1 MTAQDRRE
9 EREDIATL
17 RGVVEVA
24 GSAESKAREAEILKK
39 SNPEDLTIIDLMSR
53 TDGRLKAAA
62 AELNKLDGANAA
74 EFVAACTD
82 FSGHIRGFKPQEGDA
97 NDKVLVALENAGRAD
112 VVFDEAYK
120 GAIKEVV
127 MFVNEYAPHVS
138 EQNPKI
144 GFALQMYMEAM
155 SANNSFANLNN
166 EQEFMNQY
174 VRPASENNLRLSK
187 EEASKLFH
195 ALHEISQESPMPFK
209 KFANKNGYL
218 PDNTA
223 GQDREIAV
231 VKEHERYQKW
241 LNLVE
246 TFDSFL
252 PQDPLQNKWEKYN
265 EIPGPVENPWLNWQE
280 KHAADGGLI
289 VDVSKGAGP
298 LIEVEKRSGFF
309 GTKKGYEA
317 AKPPQNESFL
327 MEKQIAV
334 VGQDGRTY
342 LRKVQCSSEV
352 YYKVDLKYDKVG
364 GVEAVYYKQ
373 TGFCHT
379 GIKSE
384 VVGEYERMQQLR
396 AAVAVEGGN
405 KYQVPQMIQEEGDPE
420 PKMQVILMDK
430 ETYLKALSNVT
441 LAVKSYEGPPPPEG
455 NNPKALVDAYYEK
468 KAQAGKKKF
477 REQFVNEIAGDDL
490 MPERAQVQVRSSVEA
505 YLARLEAV
513 DPKNET
519 LINSIKESQENVNAH
534 YEDIGRNYGKLSRYN
549 DKATQRVL
557 ERRDMGLSTLTDQ
570 DVYDHSPAY
579 MAELTAAKQEIAS
592 EYFYKKIVL
601 NDVAMEVKR
610 LESVEQSNPEVLND
624 YLANLDHRIQLRVEE
639 MKQNAEIDKNNAS
652 AEVASRYITADMDA
666 MYEAIARP
674 THDISV
680 DLQRGEKL
688 VDRAKNNHKLA
699 VGDMYAY
706 ATMSGL
712 LPEDVWNAVELNT
725 ALTII
730 SDQTNWEVA
739 YLPELVLPPTSPDN
753 LDPTF
758 LAKFVKIYNRK
769 PTQQEMGAFAYNTN
783 VATIEAKV
791 VRANARTTEV
801 ERVLDYFGSLE
812 STADDLSQEDVYN
825 AMLSGVTLDVETRA
839 VVKEAVRLR
848 YVDDEIRQSIAES
861 HLSGAKVVE
870 ARAVLVESR
879 NRRAAEGS
887 FIPADYTDAAGN
899 MTPEGARIFAEME
912 ALKRELSPKTAEA
925 IIANLNKDRRGNE
938 EGLEAVAVEVTPARL
953 DRLQTSLEE
962 NLEAAR
968 VLAAESKYGAE
979 VPQEEFDTQ
988 AQFIKETIDNL
999 RNQPVAS
1006 AQSAQSI
1013 VAYRALYRS
1022 SNSQQ
1027 AILSRYANAIVANNV
1042 MEKAAL
1048 AVNYVTAAAETAA
1061 TFNAAVRLPDDL
1073 IQLGQERGIDASFIL
1088 LANDTFTL
1096 ATEVPY
1102 NSDVVMAYAE
1112 QLQNTNSVIAGTA
1125 QGIDTLRAADAAL
1138 NTEQPPARMTQLER
1152 EAQMQRERI
1161 GKDAAESLEIASAD
1175 TTRFQVRLDRVR
1187 ASLESDPTNPNLRNQ
1202 VAALERQLR
1211 EAQGKRDH
1219 YQQLANLAE

>member
-1 MTAQDRRE
+1 MTAQNRRDTQPDE
-9 EREDIATL
+9 LATL
-17 RGVVEVA
+17 RDVLETT
-24 GSAESKAREAEILKK
+24 GSAETKAREAEILKK
-39 SNPEDLTIIDLMSR
+39 SNPEDLDITDLVKR
-53 TDGRLKAAA
+53 TDVRLKTA
-62 AELNKLDGANAA
+62 AEELKKLEGVNAA
-74 EFVAACTD
+74 EFIAACTD
-82 FSGHIRGFKPQEGDA
+82 FSDHIKSFRPQENDA
-97 NDKVLVALENAGRAD
+97 NDVVLLALENAGRAE

-120 GAIKEVV
+120 GTIREIV

-155 SANNSFANLNN
+155 SANNSFADLNN
-166 EQEFMNQY
+166 EQEFTNQY

-195 ALHEISQESPMPFK
+195 ALHDISQVNPMPFK
-209 KFANKNGYL
+209 DFANENNYAPG
-218 PDNTA
+218 NTVE
-223 GQDREIAV
+223 QDKEIAAT
-231 VKEHERYQKW
+231 KEHERYQKW

-298 LIEVEKRSGFF
+298 LVEVEKRSGFF

-317 AKPPQNESFL
+317 AKPVQNEIFL

-342 LRKVQCSSEV
+342 LRKVQCSNEV

-364 GVEAVYYKQ
+364 GVEAAYYKQ

-384 VVGEYERMQQLR
+384 IIGEYERMQQLR

-405 KYQVPQMIQEEGDPE
+405 KYQVPQLIQEEGDPA

-455 NNPKALVDAYYEK
+455 NNPKAIVDAYYEK
-468 KAQAGKKKF
+468 KAQAGRKKF

-490 MPERAQVQVRSSVEA
+490 MPERAHVQVRSAVEA
-505 YLARLEAV
+505 YLARLETAE
-513 DPKNET
+513 PKNET

-534 YEDIGRNYGKLSRYN
+534 YEDIGRNYGKLNRYN

-557 ERRDMGLSTLTDQ
+557 ERRALGLSTLTDQ

-579 MAELTAAKQEIAS
+579 MAELNAAKQEIAS

-610 LESVEQSNPEVLND
+610 LETVEQSNPEVLND

-639 MKQNAEIDKNNAS
+639 MKQNAEIDKTASS
-652 AEVASRYITADMDA
+652 AEAASKYITADMDA

-674 THDISV
+674 THDLSV
-680 DLQRGEKL
+680 ELKRGEKL
-688 VDRAKNNHKLA
+688 VARAKDKHKMA

-712 LPEDVWNAVELNT
+712 LPQDVWNAVELNT

-739 YLPELVLPPTSPDN
+739 YLPELVLPPTSPDS
-753 LDPTF
+753 LDPVF
-758 LAKFVKIYNRK
+758 LTKFVNIYNRK
-769 PTQQEMGAFAYNTN
+769 PTQQEMNAFAYNTN
-783 VATIEAKV
+783 VNAIDSKIA
-791 VRANARTTEV
+791 RANARVMEV

-812 STADDLSQEDVYN
+812 NASDDMSQQDVYN
-825 AMLSGVTLDVETRA
+825 AMVSGATLDFETRS
-839 VVKEAVRLR
+839 VVKEAVKLR
-848 YVDDEIRQSIAES
+848 YADDEVRQSIAES
-861 HLSGAKVVE
+861 YLSAAKIVE
-870 ARAVLVESR
+870 ATSVLVAARNKRAV
-879 NRRAAEGS
+879 EGN
-887 FIPADYTDAAGN
+887 FIPSDYMDVNGSITS
-899 MTPEGARIFAEME
+899 EGARIFAEME
-912 ALKRELSPKTAEA
+912 ALKKELSPESAAKV
-925 IIANLNKDRRGNE
+925 IANLDSNRRKNE
-938 EGLEAVAVEVTPARL
+938 QGLEAVAVEITPARL
-953 DRLQTSLEE
+953 DTLQTSLEG

-968 VLAAESKYGAE
+968 VLAAESKYGAQ
-979 VPQEEFDTQ
+979 VPEDAFDAQ

-999 RNQPVAS
+999 RNQPASS
-1006 AQSAQSI
+1006 AQSAQAI
-1013 VAYRALYRS
+1013 VAYRALHRIS
-1022 SNSQQ
+1022 GAQQ
-1027 AILSRYANAIVANNV
+1027 AFLDSYADATVNKDV
-1042 MEKAAL
+1042 MRETAL
-1048 AVNYVTAAAETAA
+1048 AVNYVTSAAETAA

-1088 LANDTFTL
+1088 LANDTFSL
-1096 ATEVPY
+1096 STEVPY

-1112 QLQNTNSVIAGTA
+1112 QLQNN
-1125 QGIDTLRAADAAL
+1125 AAA
-1138 NTEQPPARMTQLER
+1138 
-1152 EAQMQRERI
+1152 
-1161 GKDAAESLEIASAD
+1161 
-1175 TTRFQVRLDRVR
+1175 V
-1187 ASLESDPTNPNLRNQ
+1187 
-1202 VAALERQLR
+1202 
-1211 EAQGKRDH
+1211 
-1219 YQQLANLAE
+1219 